1 MTTYD
6 DLYAFLS
13 SHYKHERFAGR
24 DNRDG
29 WGDYSATVTRNRLAD
44 LARQGW
50 DLISR
55 HESRT
60 GEIVIFSADLELLER
75 MPN

>member
-1 MTTYD
+1 MTPSYD

-13 SHYKHERFAGR
+13 RHYKHERFAGR
-24 DNRDG
+24 DGGR
-29 WGDYSATVTRNRLAD
+29 WGDYSAIVTRNRLTD
-44 LARQGW
+44 VTRRGY

-60 GEIVIFSADLELLER
+60 GEAIIYNERLELLDR
-75 MPN
+75 IPR